1 MCSRIEM
8 EGPVYNTR
16 DLGGYTVKDG
26 RTIRH
31 CRLLRSGALENVQSL
46 ISDN

>member
-31 CRLLRSGALENVQSL
+31 YRLLEAVPLENVQSL